1 MWLISLIDQNSWF
14 LFIKLHSMYWKY
26 II

>member
-14 LFIKLHSMYWKY
+14 LFIKLH
-26 II
+26 